1 MPSNR
6 PISIVINVYNEEE
19 EIRDCLDS
27 LDKQT
32 LSEFELVIVDDGST
46 DDTMKIVEEYED
58 SFDMKKLFLE
68 HKGLKKARKRG
79 VGESTGEIIV
89 IVDADEILESD
100 FLENLTEPFE
110 DEGVGA
116 VGGRLESEGE
126 GWVTEAYGA
135 LNEGFYGLRAE
146 DEGVDWIQGGC
157 AAFRRKALREVGG
170 LADERVSEDK
180 DISWKMKDEG
190 WKVLLQESAVAHHKD
205 PQTLRSV
212 MNREYDIGKREY
224 FLLKEHKNRM
234 SWKELARFS
243 SLIGL
248 ILLGLVPFYF
258 PLIMLLVIGVIGL
271 IGGVVYLIRGTT
283 EGFSG
288 KIYLTASVVLFLI
301 NLAWSLGFIK
311 RIFQF

>member
-1 MPSNR
+1 MVEESV
-6 PISIVINVYNEEE
+6 SVIINAYNEEE
-19 EIRDCLDS
+19 DIPDCLDS
-27 LDKQT
+27 LDEQT
-32 LSEFELVIVDDGST
+32 YDDFELVVIDDGST
-46 DDTMKIVEEYED
+46 DGTMEVVESYSDKFELRTYRV
-58 SFDMKKLFLE
+58 SHVGLRKSRRIGFSKA
-68 HKGLKKARKRG
+68 KGDIL
-79 VGESTGEIIV
+79 VNI
-89 IVDADEILESD
+89 DADEVLRED